1 MTVKVAWVQKKRG
14 DNHLPKFRPTDSDA
28 LDKAERNIY
37 KSVLQA
43 IDEIPESFYR
53 RYIYNEVNPDRAI
66 EGLIERLLPT
76 QEDISVA
83 IFAVYVQGANDMAH
97 RIRESINKELRRL
110 KSNARLQGT
119 HETTKAIDWL
129 GWEPFVFDP
138 TIPAVDLFNQQPDNM
153 AGKVYARFRSGLII
167 DSVAADVQANIE
179 AVIAEGFTAQQSFTT
194 GRTVTGLTPE
204 QTARSLFGVLQETS
218 PIPITGADYAA
229 QVVPYTNG
237 LFPRW
242 AIAVDRSMNS
252 YAARLERQGIA
263 AEEIK
268 RRTKKHGER
277 YGNKLRRARARMIAR
292 TETAYAQNRG
302 MMDTMLKAQSDG
314 LVGNQTLKEWVIGPT
329 DVCEICTPMGGVRVP
344 LRQSFDWGIGGGDYP
359 PAHPNCRCYIEMV
372 PQLSEP
378 PTKLGTGVPEDPN
391 RYRFPDGWEIEI
403 GAGVPII

>member
-153 AGKVYARFRSGLII
+153 AGRCASQHRSSHSGGLH
-167 DSVAADVQANIE
+167 
-179 AVIAEGFTAQQSFTT
+179 
-194 GRTVTGLTPE
+194 R
-204 QTARSLFGVLQETS
+204 
-218 PIPITGADYAA
+218 
-229 QVVPYTNG
+229 
-237 LFPRW
+237 
-242 AIAVDRSMNS
+242 
-252 YAARLERQGIA
+252 
-263 AEEIK
+263 
-268 RRTKKHGER
+268 
-277 YGNKLRRARARMIAR
+277 
-292 TETAYAQNRG
+292 
-302 MMDTMLKAQSDG
+302 
-314 LVGNQTLKEWVIGPT
+314 
-329 DVCEICTPMGGVRVP
+329 
-344 LRQSFDWGIGGGDYP
+344 
-359 PAHPNCRCYIEMV
+359 
-372 PQLSEP
+372 
-378 PTKLGTGVPEDPN
+378 PTKLHNRQNRNRTHTRANSTFPLWGTSGNIPN
-391 RYRFPDGWEIEI
+391 TNHRRRLRSASRSVHEWLIPQMGNSGGSQHELIRSTLRASRNSSR
-403 GAGVPII
+403 GN